1 MMFDIV
7 LNKFSQP
14 QLKAKLLQTGELIL
28 VESAWYDRNFGIGLQ
43 TGEFVVKG
51 KPNKSGKVDSVLV
64 RDAKTL
70 VVNWDHPPGSNWGL
84 NIPGEALMQ
93 VRVALAVQQ

>member
-1 MMFDIV
+1 ME
-7 LNKFSQP
+7 
-14 QLKAKLLQTGELIL
+14 A
-28 VESAWYDRNFGIGLQ
+28 AWYDRNFGIGLQ